1 MSTSD
6 DGGPALPGHA
16 AEKPEGTTPASDR
29 KANPLWNGSAWGRRA
44 LDGIRQLHQD
54 EEARKEV
61 ARRLFWTGVIARST
75 DKVSALHTNYAVTT
89 RYQYAI

>member
-1 MSTSD
+1 LWAAGAVQHKIEGLKSWRIWMSASD
-6 DGGPALPGHA
+6 DSGPALPGHA

-29 KANPLWNGSAWGRRA
+29 KENPLRNGSAWGRRA

-61 ARRLFWTGVIARST
+61 ARRLF
-75 DKVSALHTNYAVTT
+75 
-89 RYQYAI
+89 